1 MTARNC
7 RTGVAAACAVVA
19 ALAVMSGAATAVP
32 GLMHG
37 LGPLGAYDP
46 WTTYG
51 TSPAAGSA
59 FAASPAYDASPYK
72 TAAASSPAPPW
83 APSWSIFSEEPPG
96 WLWQDSGAGGTSS
109 YHGTYDSAIIRFGS
123 GSLDDNAGGSWAD
136 GDRHRYLVFGDG
148 SWADRGNA
156 ASSASSLTHSSSL
169 SSSSLSS
176 SPFPAQPRTLQD
188 STDQR
193 SGSGFFTIATL
204 HPESASD
211 LSSKGFVVIPDRP
224 LDLHAPS
231 ATLAGSSAVTSS
243 SKEAPPAA
251 PYDDAR
257 PPAAPHLHVTSGSG
271 GAGGGDA
278 TGILDIVGLGAGGRD
293 GVGIAEKYG
302 ATGSGVTI
310 AIVDTGVDFS
320 NPDIQHALVRDPTTN
335 HPVMLD
341 PDGQGMVITNSTF
354 YASISDSGTVRN
366 HTGGVPEGFD
376 SVVYV
381 AGDGGVYLDIEQG
394 GRGTTMLVYNSLYPQ
409 IGSSP
414 VLNGTLE
421 HDMRIG
427 LDNRDYIRSQ
437 SGAYRLGAIFQMG
450 APGLG
455 GGQPAKIQVVPVLVV
470 DSALSGVYDTI
481 IPDMSTSWEDYTREQ
496 DRPELD
502 FDFTDERPII
512 LGSGGEFL
520 SYDSDGDGTA
530 DYTAGTAGAQVLDV
544 FSIMNDTLT
553 SRQNEVLGAV
563 NGTLLPG
570 LDPDGRFFG
579 VMSDYAGHGTASSA
593 TIVSAGKMTYD
604 IYNDTG
610 SYVIGGVAPD
620 ARILPIKALWLGD
633 ALYGWLWAAGFDNEG
648 SSWSYSGAPRADIIS
663 NSWGVSAFP
672 NVGAAPGH
680 DMLSL
685 VVDMLSVPRS
695 LDDSYPGVVVVSSAG
710 NSGHGYGTLG
720 TPGVA
725 SFGIAAGA
733 STNNVFVG
741 YGPFKDQP
749 RFGGSG
755 GSSDN
760 DASATDRAPR
770 SYHRGH
776 VVDFSSRGP
785 GIIGDVRPDIV
796 SVGAYGFVPRSMMGA
811 SQNADTRDPFTLFG
825 GTSMAGPAIAGAAAV
840 VMSEM
845 TENHIDYD
853 PFVIKNILMS
863 TARDMGNDPF
873 VQGAGLADA
882 GAALKFVHK
891 EGGIFV
897 VHNDDSYPNIRDVL
911 RPAISSSNIT
921 DTGIGKFDLPDRD
934 IPMTSWFAGHLQPG
948 SRATATFTIENPG
961 PDAIDV
967 SISPQKMSLVGHASL
982 NGTTVPRQ
990 QDPILND
997 TDAYIPNYVRLAD
1010 VRPDEGLAG
1019 LFGDGRTIPAD
1030 ASLLVLSVNF
1040 AFSDFMNMSA
1050 DVYADDIGI
1059 ASLYLYDWVDRDG
1072 DLEIT
1077 SDELLL
1083 VTRGGSWGTTQ
1094 EIRVSDPADKFEG
1107 VPMAGIYP
1115 VPLRYSYWV
1124 GPNGANATALD
1135 YTVSASYYAREK
1147 WEDVWP
1153 AKSSV
1158 SVPPQDSRQVDV
1170 TLITPDDA
1178 GAGIHHGF
1186 VAFEGD
1192 RHTANVPVS
1201 FAVTPVIQDAG
1212 SRIVFGGGGALAN
1225 ASGSGVAATSPPY
1238 PDVTY
1243 SNGHTRGAFDMVGRY
1258 MSGDWRHHHFE
1269 VADPAI
1275 STASVRISWESED
1288 TSVSAFVA
1296 DPAGRIIQTN
1306 VPSGVFGHFL
1316 DWPSVD
1322 WLGRTPFSEGG
1333 GFYPV
1338 SGGAEGATSTFMTV
1352 PINGTGTYAIMTH
1365 TTLYGGDS
1373 VTEPMSIEVRFYG
1386 GGAYDDENEDAMYD
1400 ASSSG
1405 FGTGAGQID
1414 PAAGTD
1420 GGDNSRHDPDA
1431 AQKDTTTDG
1440 GAASAP
1446 ASPLEPSAPDT
1457 QLPAAD
1463 GTSQPAA
1470 GSVSVVTTGEAGP
1483 GFGTGAAAGLAAG
1496 AAIMA
1501 VIFTVIK
1508 RARPASVRQAPPD
1521 ASAAGAGRG
1530 NNNGSHHNGHAGDSD
1545 DDDDDDDDD
1554 DSRNVRYGAL

>member
-7 RTGVAAACAVVA
+7 RTGAAVACAVVA
-19 ALAVMSGAATAVP
+19 ALAVVLGAATAVP
-32 GLMHG
+32 GPMHG
-37 LGPLGAYDP
+37 PGPLGAYDP
-46 WTTYG
+46 WATYATG
-51 TSPAAGSA
+51 LAAGSA
-59 FAASPAYDASPYK
+59 LAASPAYDAFSYK
-72 TAAASSPAPPW
+72 TADASSPAPSW
-83 APSWSIFSEEPPG
+83 APSWSIFSEEPHG
-96 WLWQDSGAGGTSS
+96 WLWQDSGAGGTSA

-123 GSLDDNAGGSWAD
+123 GSLDDNVGASWAD
-136 GDRHRYLVFGDG
+136 GDSRRYLVFGG
-148 SWADRGNA
+148 GGWAERGNA
-156 ASSASSLTHSSSL
+156 ASSAPSLAHSSP
-169 SSSSLSS
+169 S
-176 SPFPAQPRTLQD
+176 SPSPAQPRTLQD
-188 STDQR
+188 GTVQR
-193 SGSGFFTIATL
+193 PGGGFFTVATL

-211 LSSKGFVVIPDRP
+211 LSSRGFVVIPDRP
-224 LDLHAPS
+224 LDLHAPP
-231 ATLAGSSAVTSS
+231 AALAGSPTGMPGF
-243 SKEAPPAA
+243 KE
-251 PYDDAR
+251 
-257 PPAAPHLHVTSGSG
+257 APHLHVASGSG

-278 TGILDIVGLGAGGRD
+278 TGILDIVGLGGGGGD

-320 NPDIQHALVRDPTTN
+320 NPDIQHALARDPTTN

-341 PDGQGMVITNSTF
+341 PDGQGVVITNSTF
-354 YASISDSGTVRN
+354 YASISDSGTIRS
-366 HTGGVPEGFD
+366 HTGEVPEGFD

-381 AGDGGVYLDIEQG
+381 AEDGGVYLDIEQG
-394 GRGTTMLVYNSLYPQ
+394 GRGTTIPVYNSLYPQ
-409 IGSSP
+409 VGSAP

-427 LDNRDYIRSQ
+427 LDDRDYIRSQ

-455 GGQPAKIQVVPVLVV
+455 GGQPTRIQVVPVLVV
-470 DSALSGVYDTI
+470 DSALPGVYDTI
-481 IPDMSTSWEDYTREQ
+481 IPDMSTSWQDYTRE
-496 DRPELD
+496 RSNPELD
-502 FDFTDERPII
+502 FDFTDDRPIV

-530 DYTAGTAGAQVLDV
+530 DYTAGTAGARVLDV
-544 FSIMNDTLT
+544 FAVMNDTLT
-553 SRQNEVLGAV
+553 SHQNEELGAV

-579 VMSDYAGHGTASSA
+579 VMSDYVGHGTASSA
-593 TIVSAGKMTYD
+593 TIVSAGKMAYD

-648 SSWSYSGAPRADIIS
+648 SAWSYSGAPRADIIS
-663 NSWGVSAFP
+663 NSWGVSTFP
-672 NVGAAPGH
+672 SVGSAPGH

-695 LDDSYPGVVVVSSAG
+695 FDDSYPGVVVVSSAG

-720 TPGVA
+720 TPGA
-725 SFGIAAGA
+725 SSFGIAAGA

-755 GSSDN
+755 GGNGDDN
-760 DASATDRAPR
+760 GAGATDRAPR

-776 VVDFSSRGP
+776 VVDFSGRGP
-785 GIIGDVRPDIV
+785 GIIGDVRPDMV

-845 TENHIDYD
+845 TENRIDYD

-882 GAALKFVHK
+882 GVALGFVHK
-891 EGGIFV
+891 EDGIFV
-897 VHNDDSYPNIRDVL
+897 VHNDVSYQNIRGML

-934 IPMTSWFAGHLQPG
+934 IPMTAWFAGHLQPG
-948 SRATATFTIENPG
+948 SRAAATFTIENPG
-961 PDAIDV
+961 PGAIDV
-967 SISPQKMSLVGHASL
+967 SISPQKMSLVSYTSL
-982 NGTTVPRQ
+982 NGTTIPRQ
-990 QDPILND
+990 QDPALND

-1010 VRPDEGLAG
+1010 VRHDEGLAG

-1050 DVYADDIGI
+1050 DAYADDIGI

-1083 VTRGGSWGTTQ
+1083 VTRGGSWGTVQ

-1107 VPMAGIYP
+1107 VPMVGIYP

-1135 YTVSASYYAREK
+1135 YTVSASYYSREK
-1147 WEDVWP
+1147 WDDVWP
-1153 AKSSV
+1153 EQSSL
-1158 SVPPQDSRQVDV
+1158 SVPPQDSRRVDV
-1170 TLITPDDA
+1170 TLIIPDDA

-1225 ASGSGVAATSPPY
+1225 APGSGAAEASPPY

-1258 MSGDWRHHHFE
+1258 MAGDWRHYHFE
-1269 VADPAI
+1269 VEDPAI
-1275 STASVRISWESED
+1275 SAASVRISWESED
-1288 TSVSAFVA
+1288 TSVSAFVT

-1322 WLGRTPFSEGG
+1322 WLGSTPFSEGG

-1338 SGGAEGATSTFMTV
+1338 SGDAEDATSTFMTV
-1352 PINGTGTYAIMTH
+1352 PINGTGTYAIMAH

-1373 VTEPMSIEVRFYG
+1373 VTEPVGIEVRFYG
-1386 GGAYDDENEDAMYD
+1386 DGDYGDNDARQD
-1400 ASSSG
+1400 TGSPG
-1405 FGTGAGQID
+1405 FGTGAGPID

-1420 GGDNSRHDPDA
+1420 GGDNYSHDPDA
-1431 AQKDTTTDG
+1431 AQKDTATGGTDAG
-1440 GAASAP
+1440 GTAAPAP
-1446 ASPLEPSAPDT
+1446 ASPPEQAAPDIQLPSAGD
-1457 QLPAAD
+1457 
-1463 GTSQPAA
+1463 TSQPAA
-1470 GSVSVVTTGEAGP
+1470 GSVSAVTAGGSGP
-1483 GFGTGAAAGLAAG
+1483 GFGTGAAVGLAAG
-1496 AAIMA
+1496 AAITAA
-1501 VIFTVIK
+1501 VFIVIR
-1508 RARPASVRQAPPD
+1508 RAKPSSVRRAPPD
-1521 ASAAGAGRG
+1521 ADAVDAVRG
-1530 NNNGSHHNGHAGDSD
+1530 NSNDSLRSGNGDGGDG
-1545 DDDDDDDDD
+1545 
-1554 DSRNVRYGAL
+1554 RNVRYGAL

>member
-1 MTARNC
+1 MAARNC
-7 RTGVAAACAVVA
+7 RTGAAAACAVVA
-19 ALAVMSGAATAVP
+19 ALAVTSCAATAVP

-37 LGPLGAYDP
+37 PGPFGTYDP
-46 WTTYG
+46 WTAYG
-51 TSPAAGSA
+51 TGLAAGSA
-59 FAASPAYDASPYK
+59 LAAPSAYDASP
-72 TAAASSPAPPW
+72 APSW

-96 WLWQDSGAGGTSS
+96 WLWQGSGSGGTSA
-109 YHGTYDSAIIRFGS
+109 HRGTYDSAIIRFDS
-123 GSLDDNAGGSWAD
+123 GSLDGNAGGSWAD
-136 GDRHRYLVFGDG
+136 GDSRRYLVFGGG

-156 ASSASSLTHSSSL
+156 AL
-169 SSSSLSS
+169 SPPSPSS
-176 SPFPAQPRTLQD
+176 SPSSSPSPPPPPPPPPPPAQPGTLQD
-188 STDQR
+188 STDR
-193 SGSGFFTIATL
+193 RPGGGFFTVATL

-211 LSSKGFVVIPDRP
+211 LSSRGFVVIPDRP
-224 LDLHAPS
+224 LDLHAPP
-231 ATLAGSSAVTSS
+231 ATPAGSPAGMPG
-243 SKEAPPAA
+243 SKEAPHAA
-251 PYDDAR
+251 PYGDAR

-271 GAGGGDA
+271 GGGDA
-278 TGILDIVGLGAGGRD
+278 TGMLDIVGLGGGSGD
-293 GVGIAEKYG
+293 GIGIAEKYG

-320 NPDIQHALVRDPTTN
+320 NPDIQHALARDSTTN

-341 PDGQGMVITNSTF
+341 PDGQGIVITNSTF
-354 YASISDSGTVRN
+354 YASISDRGTVRN
-366 HTGGVPEGFD
+366 HTGGAPEGFD

-394 GRGTTMLVYNSLYPQ
+394 GGGTTIPVYNSLYPQ
-409 IGSSP
+409 VGSAP

-437 SGAYRLGAIFQMG
+437 SGEYRLGAIFQMG
-450 APGLG
+450 ASGLG
-455 GGQPAKIQVVPVLVV
+455 GGQPAGIQVVPVLVV
-470 DSALSGVYDTI
+470 DSALPGVYDTI
-481 IPDMSTSWEDYTREQ
+481 IPDMSTSWQDYTREQ
-496 DRPELD
+496 DGPEPDFD
-502 FDFTDERPII
+502 FDFTDERPIV

-520 SYDSDGDGTA
+520 SYDSDGDGTT

-544 FSIMNDTLT
+544 FSITNGTLT
-553 SRQNEVLGAV
+553 SHQNEALGAV

-593 TIVSAGKMTYD
+593 TIVSAGNMTYD

-648 SSWSYSGAPRADIIS
+648 SAWSYSGAPRADIIS

-685 VVDMLSVPRS
+685 IVDMLSVPRS

-720 TPGVA
+720 TPGAA
-725 SFGIAAGA
+725 SFGISAGA

-755 GSSDN
+755 GGGGDDN
-760 DASATDRAPR
+760 STGATDSAPR

-776 VVDFSSRGP
+776 VVDFSGRGP

-796 SVGAYGFVPRSMMGA
+796 SVGAYGFVPGSMMGA

-845 TENHIDYD
+845 TESHIDYD

-897 VHNDDSYPNIRDVL
+897 VHNDDSYQNIRGVL

-921 DTGIGKFDLPDRD
+921 DTGIAKFDLPDRD
-934 IPMTSWFAGHLQPG
+934 MPMTAWFAGHVQPG

-961 PDAIDV
+961 PDAVDV

-990 QDPILND
+990 QDPALND

-1019 LFGDGRTIPAD
+1019 LFGDGRTVPAD

-1050 DVYADDIGI
+1050 DVYADDMGI

-1094 EIRVSDPADKFEG
+1094 EIRVSDPADRFEG

-1153 AKSSV
+1153 AQSSV

-1170 TLITPDDA
+1170 TLITPGDA

-1212 SRIVFGGGGALAN
+1212 SRIVFGGGGALAD
-1225 ASGSGVAATSPPY
+1225 ASGSVVAAASPSY

-1269 VADPAI
+1269 VADPSI
-1275 STASVRISWESED
+1275 SAASVRISWESED
-1288 TSVSAFVA
+1288 TSVSTFVA
-1296 DPAGRIIQTN
+1296 DPAGLIIQTN

-1373 VTEPMSIEVRFYG
+1373 VTEPMGIEVRFYG
-1386 GGAYDDENEDAMYD
+1386 SSR
-1400 ASSSG
+1400 SSSDGGTHDAGSPG
-1405 FGTGAGQID
+1405 FGTGAGLTD

-1420 GGDNSRHDPDA
+1420 GGDNSRNDPDA
-1431 AQKDTTTDG
+1431 EQKDTTADG
-1440 GAASAP
+1440 AAASAP
-1446 ASPLEPSAPDT
+1446 ASPPEPSAPDT
-1457 QLPAAD
+1457 QLPAA
-1463 GTSQPAA
+1463 
-1470 GSVSVVTTGEAGP
+1470 GSLSVVTTGEAGP
-1483 GFGTGAAAGLAAG
+1483 GFGTGAVAGLAAG

-1501 VIFTVIK
+1501 AIFIVIK
-1508 RARPASVRQAPPD
+1508 RARPAPVRRAPPD
-1521 ASAAGAGRG
+1521 ADAAGAGRG
-1530 NNNGSHHNGHAGDSD
+1530 DSDGSHRNGHAGDNGD
-1545 DDDDDDDDD
+1545 G
-1554 DSRNVRYGAL
+1554 RNVRYGAL

>member
-1 MTARNC
+1 MTARDY
-7 RTGVAAACAVVA
+7 RAGAAAACAAVA
-19 ALAVMSGAATAVP
+19 VLAVMSGAVAAAGAVP
-32 GLMHG
+32 GLMQG

-46 WTTYG
+46 WAAYG
-51 TSPAAGSA
+51 TGPAAGSA
-59 FAASPAYDASPYK
+59 LAASPAYDASPYK

-96 WLWQDSGAGGTSS
+96 WLWQGSDAVGTSA
-109 YHGTYDSAIIRFGS
+109 YRGTYDSAIIRFVP
-123 GSLDDNAGGSWAD
+123 GSLDDSAGGSWAD
-136 GDRHRYLVFGDG
+136 GDSRRYLVFGDG

-156 ASSASSLTHSSSL
+156 ASSASPLAHSAP
-169 SSSSLSS
+169 S
-176 SPFPAQPRTLQD
+176 SPSPAQPRTLQD
-188 STDQR
+188 GAVQR
-193 SGSGFFTIATL
+193 PGGGFFTTATL

-211 LSSKGFVVIPDRP
+211 LSSRGFVVIPDRP
-224 LDLHAPS
+224 LDLHAP
-231 ATLAGSSAVTSS
+231 
-243 SKEAPPAA
+243 PAA
-251 PYDDAR
+251 PAGYTTGM
-257 PPAAPHLHVTSGSG
+257 PGLKEAPHLHVTSGSVG
-271 GAGGGDA
+271 SGSGDA
-278 TGILDIVGLGAGGRD
+278 TGMLDIVGLGAGGVD

-320 NPDIQHALVRDPTTN
+320 NPDIQHALARDPATN

-341 PDGQGMVITNSTF
+341 PDGQGIVITNSTF
-354 YASISDSGTVRN
+354 YASISDSGTIRS
-366 HTGGVPEGFD
+366 HAGEVPEGFD

-381 AGDGGVYLDIEQG
+381 AEDGGVYLDIEQG
-394 GRGTTMLVYNSLYPQ
+394 GGGTTIPVYNSLYPQ
-409 IGSSP
+409 IGSAP

-427 LDNRDYIRSQ
+427 LDDRDYIRSQ

-455 GGQPAKIQVVPVLVV
+455 DGQPAKIQVVPVLVV
-470 DSALSGVYDTI
+470 DSSRPGVYDTI
-481 IPDMSTSWEDYTREQ
+481 IPDMSTSWQDYTRGQ
-496 DRPELD
+496 DAPELD
-502 FDFTDERPII
+502 FDFTDERPIV

-520 SYDSDGDGTA
+520 SYDSDGDGTD
-530 DYTAGTAGAQVLDV
+530 DYTAGTAGARVLDV
-544 FSIMNDTLT
+544 FAVMNNTLT
-553 SRQNEVLGAV
+553 SHQNEALGAV

-579 VMSDYAGHGTASSA
+579 VMSDYEGHGTASSA
-593 TIVSAGKMTYD
+593 TIVSAGKMAYD

-648 SSWSYSGAPRADIIS
+648 SAWSYSGAPRADIIS

-695 LDDSYPGVVVVSSAG
+695 FDDSYPGVVVVSSAG

-720 TPGVA
+720 TPGA
-725 SFGIAAGA
+725 SSFGISAGA

-755 GSSDN
+755 GGGGEDN
-760 DASATDRAPR
+760 GTGTTDPAPR
-770 SYHRGH
+770 SHHRGH
-776 VVDFSSRGP
+776 VVDFSGRGP
-785 GIIGDVRPDIV
+785 GIIGDVRPDMV

-845 TENHIDYD
+845 TESQIDYD

-882 GAALKFVHK
+882 GAALRFVHK

-897 VHNDDSYPNIRDVL
+897 VHNDDSYQNIRGML
-911 RPAISSSNIT
+911 RPAISSANIT

-934 IPMTSWFAGHLQPG
+934 IPMTAWFAGHLQPG
-948 SRATATFTIENPG
+948 SRSTATFTIENPG
-961 PDAIDV
+961 PDAVDV
-967 SISPQKMSLVGHASL
+967 SISPQKMSLVSHASL

-990 QDPILND
+990 QDPVLND

-1153 AKSSV
+1153 ALPSV

-1170 TLITPDDA
+1170 TLIIPDDA

-1192 RHTANVPVS
+1192 HHAANVPVS

-1225 ASGSGVAATSPPY
+1225 ASGSGTAEASPPY

-1258 MSGDWRHHHFE
+1258 MAGDWRHHHFE
-1269 VADPAI
+1269 VAGPAI
-1275 STASVRISWESED
+1275 SAASVRISWVSED

-1338 SGGAEGATSTFMTV
+1338 SGGTEGATSTFMTV

-1373 VTEPMSIEVRFYG
+1373 VTEPVGIEVRFYG
-1386 GGAYDDENEDAMYD
+1386 GGVGDEGDRYSDNGARHNTG
-1400 ASSSG
+1400 SSG
-1405 FGTGAGQID
+1405 PGTGAGPMD
-1414 PAAGTD
+1414 PAD
-1420 GGDNSRHDPDA
+1420 GADSGDNYSHDPDA
-1431 AQKDTTTDG
+1431 AQKDITKDGAATDG
-1440 GAASAP
+1440 GAAPAP
-1446 ASPLEPSAPDT
+1446 ASPPESAAHDT

-1463 GTSQPAA
+1463 DISQPAA
-1470 GSVSVVTTGEAGP
+1470 GSLSAVTAREAGP
-1483 GFGTGAAAGLAAG
+1483 GFGTGAVAGLVAG
-1496 AAIMA
+1496 AAITAA
-1501 VIFTVIK
+1501 VFIVIK
-1508 RARPASVRQAPPD
+1508 RTGPASVRPAPPNAD
-1521 ASAAGAGRG
+1521 VAGAVHG
-1530 NNNGSHHNGHAGDSD
+1530 NGN
-1545 DDDDDDDDD
+1545 
-1554 DSRNVRYGAL
+1554 DSRRSGHTGGDGDGDNKNARYGAL